1 MYQLVECTRHLA
13 SLETTSAAYKKDVTK
28 KQSASTHYRLTKI
41 IPNERGD
48 GIQQCKFHTV
58 QLHTSKPRTLE
69 FIVRLHGT
77 HCKTFIYL
85 IYKRA
90 KWEEEEEDRE
100 RERERNQ
107 TTLQQSTT
115 KTRERVKS
123 ARLLSSPDR
132 RRCLQS

>member
-13 SLETTSAAYKKDVTK
+13 SSKTTSAAYKKDVTK

-48 GIQQCKFHTV
+48 GIQQCKFHAV
-58 QLHTSKPRTLE
+58 QLHTSKPHTLE

-77 HCKTFIYL
+77 HRKTFIYL

-90 KWEEEEEDRE
+90 KWEEEEDRE
-100 RERERNQ
+100 RERE
-107 TTLQQSTT
+107 
-115 KTRERVKS
+115 KS
-123 ARLLSSPDR
+123 DNIATINNYDT
-132 RRCLQS
+132 